1 MTCPD
6 LHHLLVCR
14 DLLSDPLIQTLQS
27 LQQSPGQEDLLSE
40 LSARLIE
47 KAEQLGLSGNLLPA
61 YLTYQL
67 IWGDNTASR
76 TLERSGTYGPG
87 LEAALASD
95 MAVLLPYLRMD
106 TASLTGCAFLSAYV
120 PAAPVRSHELAS
132 LMDGLTRAD
141 SPGQAARILLD
152 HYKTHGSGSLAR
164 FTAFRLS
171 SSGHLTGIRDF
182 PDYDWDDLIAYQ
194 RQKEKLLAN
203 TQAFLAGHRANN
215 VLLTGARGTGKSTAV
230 KALVSRYRD
239 RGLRLVQIA
248 RGQLSQLSAV
258 MERLC
263 ASKNL
268 KFILFFDDL
277 SFDEGETEYKYLK
290 SVIDGG
296 VTPQPDNVLIYATSN
311 RRHLLRESWQDRSD
325 QIDDIY
331 MQDSANES
339 ISLSDRFGLILH
351 YAQPTQEEYLAII
364 RHELEKAGI
373 TLDKETLR
381 ILGVRWEHEHS
392 GRNGRIA
399 HQFVTWY
406 LGQQG
411 LKQAVSGSV

>member
-1 MTCPD
+1 MICPD
-6 LHHLLVCR
+6 LQQLLVCR
-14 DLLSDPLIQTLQS
+14 DLLTDSLIQTLQS
-27 LQQSPGQEDLLSE
+27 LQQSPESE
-40 LSARLIE
+40 SLQSRLAAQLIE

-76 TLERSGTYGPG
+76 TLEQNGTYGPG
-87 LEAALASD
+87 LMAALASD
-95 MAVLLPYLRMD
+95 MAVLLPWLRID
-106 TASLTGCAFLSAYV
+106 TRELTGRDFLSSYAPAV
-120 PAAPVRSHELAS
+120 PIRSHERDD
-132 LMDGLTRAD
+132 LMKALIQAE
-141 SPGQAARILLD
+141 SPGWAAQILLD

-171 SSGHLTGIRDF
+171 SSGRLTGIRDF
-182 PDYDWDDLIAYQ
+182 PVYDWDDLIAYQ

-203 TQAFLAGHRANN
+203 TQAFIAGHRANN
-215 VLLTGARGTGKSTAV
+215 VLLAGARGTGKSTAV

-239 RGLRLVQIA
+239 SGLRLVQIA

-351 YAQPTQEEYLAII
+351 YTQPTQDEYLAMIG
-364 RHELEKAGI
+364 HELEKSGI
-373 TLDKETLR
+373 SLDKETLR

-411 LKQAVSGSV
+411 LKQAATRNA